1 MRNNMEENLLKI
13 FKLAD
18 MLNEKQS
25 KIYAEIEYTAD
36 NKKKLQISIR
46 AKDTYRYIE
55 KCEVQL
61 ANNPLLKWNNI
72 IELFESYIGG
82 VSDE

>member
-1 MRNNMEENLLKI
+1 MEEHLLKV

-25 KIYAEIEYTAD
+25 KVYAEIEYTAD
-36 NKKKLQISIR
+36 DKKRLQISIR
-46 AKDTYRYIE
+46 AKDSYRYIE
-55 KCEVQL
+55 KCEIQL
-61 ANNPLLKWNNI
+61 ANNPLLKWSNI